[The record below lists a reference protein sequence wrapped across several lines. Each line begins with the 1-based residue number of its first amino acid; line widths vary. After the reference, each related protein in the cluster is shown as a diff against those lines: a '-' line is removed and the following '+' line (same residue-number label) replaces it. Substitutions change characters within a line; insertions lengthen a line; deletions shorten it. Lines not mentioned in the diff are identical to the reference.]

1 MGRVGAAELGTHQQL
16 TTDGRDASRAYYS
29 TFHQNYYYYS
39 EPCVNNNNN
48 NFRSTPRRA
57 HRCEAAWRPAQ
68 CPVGCAWGG
77 RRLSCD
83 RPDQQAPTRT
93 SHMRHG
99 SRSKPARGLAAD
111 IGRYRQ
117 IAAEHEL
124 LSSKRELLIKTLVSC
139 SGGATAARC
148 ARCWRIHRARRAV
161 CVVLGCSALLA
172 AQHHLL

>member
-1 MGRVGAAELGTHQQL
+1 MGRVGAAELGTQQR
-16 TTDGRDASRAYYS
+16 TTDGRDA

-124 LSSKRELLIKTLVSC
+124 LSSKRELLLIKTLVSC
-139 SGGATAARC
+139 SGGASAARC

-172 AQHHLL
+172 AQHRLL